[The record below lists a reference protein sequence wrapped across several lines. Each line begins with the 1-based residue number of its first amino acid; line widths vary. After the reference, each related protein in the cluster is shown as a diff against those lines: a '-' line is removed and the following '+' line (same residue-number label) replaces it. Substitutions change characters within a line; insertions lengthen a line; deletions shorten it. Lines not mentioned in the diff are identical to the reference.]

1 MAGTRGTLS
10 QESRNARAQEAAA
23 SRAAHRGRP
32 LLQLSIKTL
41 RRYGVAGK
49 ITLYRNGEKLILVD
63 LDELDRLVRPIA
75 AGR

>member
-1 MAGTRGTLS
+1 MP
-10 QESRNARAQEAAA
+10 ARKRPRRLAPLTEAAPY
-23 SRAAHRGRP
+23 SK
-32 LLQLSIKTL
+32 LSIKTL